1 MSLSSD
7 SIAPCPV
14 MPCIVIPC
22 YNHGATMPAVLER
35 LSSYQLHCFIVDD
48 GSEAETQYRL
58 EELAKT
64 VPDVTLIRLESNQ
77 GKGGAVMAGMR
88 AAADSGYSH
97 ALQVD
102 ADGQHCLEDIPL
114 FLTKSRQYP
123 HKLISGNPMYD
134 VSVPKSR
141 LYGRYIT
148 HFWVW
153 VETLS
158 FSIKDSMCGFRVYPL
173 APTLQLL
180 AKQDIGR
187 RMDFDIEIMVRLY
200 WQGTESEFV
209 PTKVTYPE
217 NGLSHFD
224 ALRDNLSI
232 SWMHTRL
239 FFGMLP
245 RIPSLLLRKELF
257 RKAWLRK
264 HHHWSDIKE
273 RKGLFGM
280 KFMLAVYRWF
290 GRKPFEWILY
300 PVVGYFWATG
310 GEQRQASRQYLERLQ
325 QTMQRKNISIPNGL
339 NSYRHYLR
347 FGGAM
352 LDKIASW
359 RGDLQWGKD
368 IQFAADAE
376 KILSDGDTGGKLLLV
391 SHLGDIEVCRAL
403 AQRAGQ
409 KTINALVFTEHAQR
423 FKQIIEEVSPQAGI
437 NLLPVTDVG
446 ADTAI
451 MLKEK
456 IDAGEWV
463 AIVGD
468 RIAVNPS
475 RTGTPHVVWS
485 PFLGHPAPFP
495 QGPFILASVLRCPV
509 LLMFALRQNNQF
521 KVYCEHFA
529 NPLKLPRQQREQVL
543 QQTVD
548 HYASRL
554 EHYALQSPLDWFNF
568 FDFWQLPAN
577 KANKE

>member
-1 MSLSSD
+1 MSLSVNPMT
-7 SIAPCPV
+7 PCV
-14 MPCIVIPC
+14 VIPC
-22 YNHGATMPAVLER
+22 YNHGKTLPAVLER
-35 LSSYQLHCFIVDD
+35 LSPYHLHCFIVDD
-48 GSEAETQYRL
+48 GSEPETQHCL
-58 EELAKT
+58 EDLAKST
-64 VPDVTLIRLESNQ
+64 PNVTLIRLEHNQ

-114 FLTKSRQYP
+114 FLAKARQSP
-123 HKLISGNPMYD
+123 NHLISGRPQYD

-158 FSIKDSMCGFRVYPL
+158 LSIKDSMCGFRVYPL

-180 AKQDIGR
+180 ANKEVGR

-200 WQGTESEFV
+200 WQGTESQFV

-245 RIPSLLLRKELF
+245 RIPSLLWRKKWW
-257 RKAWLRK
+257 RKQLWR
-264 HHHWSDIKE
+264 HHRHWSDIQE
-273 RKGLFGM
+273 RKGLLGM
-280 KFMLAVYRWF
+280 KFMLAVYRGF
-290 GRKPFEWILY
+290 GRKPFECLLY

-310 GEQRQASRQYLERLQ
+310 GSQRQASRQYLERLK
-325 QTMQRKNISIPNGL
+325 QTLQYKGIALPKHL

-347 FGGAM
+347 FGRAM

-359 RGDLQWGKD
+359 RGDLTWGKD
-368 IQFAADAE
+368 IAFAQGAE
-376 KILSDGDTGGKLLLV
+376 QTLLDGDASGKLLLV

-403 AQRAGQ
+403 AQRAGKQ
-409 KTINALVFTEHAQR
+409 TINALVFTEHAQR

-451 MLKEK
+451 LLKEK

-468 RIAVNPS
+468 RVAVNLS
-475 RTGTPHVVWS
+475 RANTQRVVWS
-485 PFLGHPAPFP
+485 QFLGHPAPFP

-521 KVYCEHFA
+521 KIYCEHFA
-529 NPLKLPRQQREQVL
+529 NPLELPRQQRKQAL
-543 QQTVD
+543 QQAVD
-548 HYASRL
+548 RYASRL

-568 FDFWQLPAN
+568 FDFWQLPSART
-577 KANKE
+577 NKE